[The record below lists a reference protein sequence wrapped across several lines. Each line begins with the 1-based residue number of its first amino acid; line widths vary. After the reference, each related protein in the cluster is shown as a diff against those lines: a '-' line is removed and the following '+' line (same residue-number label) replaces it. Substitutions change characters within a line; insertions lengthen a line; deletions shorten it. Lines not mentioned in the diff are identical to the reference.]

1 MSKAATPNHF
11 IKAIT
16 SNDLKN
22 GKHDYIYTRFPPEPN
37 GYLHLGHAKSICL
50 NFGLAAD
57 LGGKCNL
64 RFDDTNPEK
73 ESLEYMEAIRDS
85 VSWLGFEWDKLCY
98 ASDYYDHLYGFA
110 LELIDKGLAYVDDLN
125 AEQMREY
132 RGTLT
137 NVGRDSPS
145 RSRTPAESRK
155 LFESMRAGEFEEGAY
170 TLRAKI
176 DMGSPNISMRDPIIY
191 RIRFAH
197 HYRAGDK
204 WCIYPMYDFTHCIS
218 DALEGITHSLCTLEF
233 QDNRV
238 LYDWFLANITIEQN
252 LIGEKGKLMPRQLEF
267 GRSNLEYTV
276 ASKRKLIKLVT
287 EGHVTGWDD
296 PRLTTLVGLRR
307 RGYTPASIR
316 NFCAEIGVTKKDSTI
331 DMAVLENAIR
341 QDLEASAKRVFGVLK
356 PLKLVITN
364 YPEGDSEKF
373 SVKNHP
379 KDESMGT
386 RELPFSREVYID
398 QDDFMLDPP
407 TDFFRLGPG
416 REVRLRYGYAVTCN
430 EVIKGD
436 DGSVLELRCTYDPLS
451 AKGKTADGRK
461 IKGIIHW
468 VSAAHAVDAE
478 VRVYDRLYTE
488 PNPGAA
494 EDFISLINP
503 QSLQSFPDAKLEP
516 SILDATPED
525 RFQFERVGYFCFDS
539 VDNAKG
545 SAGNAEGK
553 LVMNRTV
560 SLRDTWAKVGKK

>member
-1 MSKAATPNHF
+1 MSKPTPNHF
-11 IKAIT
+11 LRSIAK
-16 SNDLKN
+16 NDLAN
-22 GKHDYIYTRFPPEPN
+22 GKHEYVYTRFPPEPN

-50 NFGLAAD
+50 NFGLAED

-73 ESLEYMEAIRDS
+73 ENLEFVESIRDS
-85 VSWLGFEWDKLCY
+85 VEWLGFEWEKLCY

-137 NVGRDSPS
+137 EPGTNSPS
-145 RSRTPAESRK
+145 RERPVAENRD
-155 LFESMRAGEFEEGAY
+155 LFERMRAGEFAEGAY

-176 DMGSPNISMRDPIIY
+176 DMSSPNIVMRDPILY
-191 RIRFAH
+191 RIRYAH

-233 QDNRV
+233 QDNRE
-238 LYDWFLANITIEQN
+238 LYDWVLANITIEEN
-252 LIGEKGKLMPRQLEF
+252 LVGEKGKVMPRQIEF

-276 ASKRKLIKLVT
+276 ASKRKLIQLVN
-287 EGHVTGWDD
+287 EGHVDGWDD

-307 RGYTPASIR
+307 RGYTPQSIR
-316 NFCAEIGVTKKDSTI
+316 DFCAEIGVTKKDSTI
-331 DMAVLENAIR
+331 EMTVLENAIR
-341 QDLEASAKRVFGVLK
+341 HDLEASAKRVFGVLM

-364 YPEGDSEKF
+364 YPEGESETF
-373 SVKNHP
+373 TVKNHP

-386 RELPFSREVYID
+386 REIPFGREVYID
-398 QDDFMLDPP
+398 HDDFMLDPP
-407 TDFFRLGPG
+407 SKFFRLGPD

-430 EVIKGD
+430 EVVQD
-436 DGSVLELRCTYDPLS
+436 SDGNVTELRCTYDPLT
-451 AKGKTADGRK
+451 AKGKTPDGRK

-468 VSAAHAVDAE
+468 VSATEAVDAE

-488 PNPGAA
+488 ANPGAA
-494 EDFISLINP
+494 DDFVSLINP
-503 QSLQSFPDAKLEP
+503 ESLKVFPNAKIEP
-516 SILDATPED
+516 SVLEASTDD

-539 VDNAKG
+539 VDHKE
-545 SAGNAEGK
+545 SK
-553 LVMNRTV
+553 VVMNRTV
-560 SLRDTWAKVGKK
+560 SLRDTWAKVGGK